1 MTDEERANESAEE
14 SIEDL
19 EAPADM
25 QKNLSG
31 GSCYNPT
38 CQNAE
43 SSVTGVCIDP
53 TCRATT
59 AGCGGGDSKTIIVQE
74 RLI

>member
-1 MTDEERANESAEE
+1 MTDEERVNDEL
-14 SIEDL
+14 IEDL
-19 EAPADM
+19 DAPADV
-25 QKNLSG
+25 QEKLRG

-38 CQNAE
+38 CQDNGI

-59 AGCGGGDSKTIIVQE
+59 AGCAGGNSTVIVVQE